1 MDPTEKNISL
11 ISAIAKIASFAD
23 VMALNAQL
31 TLALRSELSAP
42 SSTDKKHIQ
51 NLVTLHTGV
60 SNGTLLLS
68 SKVML

>member
-1 MDPTEKNISL
+1 MNSAEKNVSL
-11 ISAIAKIASFAD
+11 ISSMAKLSSIAD

-31 TLALRSELSAP
+31 TLVLRSELSAP

-51 NLVTLHTGV
+51 NLVALHTGV

-68 SKVML
+68 DK

>member
-1 MDPTEKNISL
+1 MDSAEKNVSL
-11 ISAIAKIASFAD
+11 ISSMAKLLSIAD

-31 TLALRSELSAP
+31 TLVLRSELSAP

-51 NLVTLHTGV
+51 NLVALHTGV

-68 SKVML
+68 DT

>member
-1 MDPTEKNISL
+1 MDSAEKNVNL
-11 ISAIAKIASFAD
+11 ISSMAKLSSIAD

-31 TLALRSELSAP
+31 TLVLRSELSAP

-51 NLVTLHTGV
+51 NLVALHTGV

-68 SKVML
+68 DT